1 MMVFPHPNRDGHI
14 IFLDCEGGGNHNQS
28 ALPFVIGLAARLS
41 SMLYVFER
49 GCFTTNGL
57 DTVMQIINMVLKQLR
72 LYIGRRDEQGEKH

>member
-1 MMVFPHPNRDGHI
+1 MMVFPHPSRPGHV

-57 DTVMQIINMVLKQLR
+57 DTVMQIINMVFVRSGLCL
-72 LYIGRRDEQGEKH
+72 GRRD